1 MYYFYKMLRWRT
13 LFLSFL
19 CSLSFS
25 AVWASAD
32 TGRLAIDI
40 RRVQLHEDID
50 ALQVKLYGVDG
61 KQDKIISASRDI
73 DLNLLLT
80 DVYTRQV
87 DLLQSEIESDDSL
100 DHRAKIKYLTGI
112 KITLD
117 GCNNAL
123 RTSQFSAE
131 TAIQL
136 FEAYKVYFIK
146 DKSGIGLGRTVEQY
160 RYPINKILLG
170 DNTVFFENPGLN
182 LAKVVM
188 FQQFADMH
196 PGEVLVKIEPY
207 LDQPF
212 ADSLLIGC
220 ANIFPDRFYNYAAA
234 AETKIGKRI
243 RKINDPLVQLIVK
256 ISDER
261 SGRLIFPFLHA
272 IQKGRISIDSIKQV
286 TKDNLK
292 YYRLLVKTQS
302 DYLDDVRKKDTP
314 VLYKEMGL
322 MIKRKAEELF
332 INEINALHDLPDDK
346 RFKVLQP
353 LNAKELYY
361 IIVTGEDVIY
371 TSSYVG
377 VFNRMMAKSPQKNG
391 DSLLMLVKFDRFK
404 KFIRMAASYN
414 KLDAF
419 LSSMQPVNAQ
429 LLMKAFVRGL
439 DKTSNLEDAVDVA
452 DSYGSITDST
462 LNALMKQEVLA
473 NYNQN
478 LLNNNNRGEAI
489 YDILNL
495 LFLSAE
501 DTTDQ
506 LAIKY
511 KIPPVYLLPTSL
523 LSDTAGRVIQQ
534 VFFYGDKDGI
544 YSFQNFM
551 TLFKGKKEWK
561 ITQNENWVE
570 ISSQVGKPI
579 LIFANKPLD
588 NSKGDDPD
596 AKAQKLL
603 GEYLMANG
611 YDPTIVIHRG
621 HSYHLKYTID
631 QLPTSAKVIVLGS
644 CGSYQNLTSVL
655 QICPD
660 AQIISSKEVGSR
672 LVNEPVLKLIN
683 DSLLFEDEIDWINL
697 WKALAK
703 QFEGTEAKER
713 FENYIPPHKNMG
725 ALFIKAFKNRDL

>member
-1 MYYFYKMLRWRT
+1 MARWGT
-13 LFLSFL
+13 LFLTFFFCCTTFVAWSK
-19 CSLSFS
+19 
-25 AVWASAD
+25 AD

-50 ALQVKLYGVDG
+50 ALQLKLYSVDG
-61 KQDKIISASRDI
+61 KQDKIIAASRDI

-87 DLLQSEIESDDSL
+87 DILQHEIETDSSL
-100 DHRAKIKYLTGI
+100 DHRAKIKYLTGL
-112 KITLD
+112 KITLE
-117 GCNNAL
+117 GSNTSL
-123 RTSQFSAE
+123 RTAQLSAE
-131 TAIQL
+131 SAIQL
-136 FEAYKVYFIK
+136 FDAYKVYYTK
-146 DKSGIGLGRTVEQY
+146 DKAGIGLGKSVEQY
-160 RYPINKILLG
+160 AYPINKILLG

-182 LAKVVM
+182 LAKVIM
-188 FQQFADMH
+188 FQQFADLH

-220 ANIFPDRFYNYAAA
+220 AYVFPDKFYNYAAA
-234 AETKIGKRI
+234 KETRVGKRI
-243 RKINDPLVQLIVK
+243 RNIKDPFVQLIVA

-272 IQKGRISIDSIKQV
+272 IQKGRLSIDSVRQ
-286 TKDNLK
+286 TAKDNLK
-292 YYRLLVKTQS
+292 YYRLLVKTQLEYI
-302 DYLDDVRKKDTP
+302 DEIRKKDTP
-314 VLYKEMGL
+314 VLYKELGA
-322 MIKRKAEELF
+322 MIKRKAEELY

-346 RFKVLQP
+346 RFKILQP
-353 LNAKELYY
+353 LTAPELYY

-377 VFNRMMAKSPQKNG
+377 VYNRMMAKAPQRNG
-391 DSLLMLVKFDRFK
+391 DSLLMQVKFDRFK

-419 LSSMQPVNAQ
+419 LATMQPGNAQ

-439 DKTSNLEDAVDVA
+439 EKTNNLEDAVDVA
-452 DSYGSITDST
+452 DSYGSIGSP
-462 LNALMKQEVLA
+462 AIVQLMKQEIVA
-473 NYNQN
+473 NLNQN
-478 LLNNNNRGEAI
+478 KLYNNTRGEAI

-501 DTTDQ
+501 DSSQQLTT
-506 LAIKY
+506 KY
-511 KIPPVYLLPTSL
+511 NIPPVYQLPTEL
-523 LSDTAGRVIQQ
+523 LKDTAGRVVQQ

-544 YSFQNFM
+544 ESFQNFLG
-551 TLFKGKKEWK
+551 LFKGKKEWK
-561 ITQNENWVE
+561 IVQNENWVE
-570 ISSQVGKPI
+570 IQSQVGKPV

-603 GEYLMANG
+603 IEYMQLNG
-611 YDPTIVIHRG
+611 IEPTIVIHRG
-621 HSYHLKYTID
+621 HSYHLKYTIA
-631 QLPTSAKVIVLGS
+631 QLPATAKIIVLGS
-644 CGSYQNLTSVL
+644 CGSYQNLNAVL

-660 AQIISSKEVGSR
+660 AQIVSSKEVGSR

-683 DSLLFEDEIDWINL
+683 ESLLFQEEIDWIGL
-697 WKALAK
+697 WNTLGK
-703 QFEGTEAKER
+703 QFEGSEAQER
-713 FENYIPPHKNMG
+713 FENYIPPHKNLG
-725 ALFIKAFKNRDL
+725 ALFIKAFTNREL

>member
-1 MYYFYKMLRWRT
+1 MLRWRT
-13 LFLSFL
+13 LFLSIF
-19 CSLSFS
+19 CSLSIS
-25 AVWASAD
+25 LVWATTD
-32 TGRLAIDI
+32 TSRLAIDI

-61 KQDKIISASRDI
+61 KQDRIISVSRDI

-87 DLLQSEIESDDSL
+87 DMLQNEIEADGEL
-100 DHRAKIKYLTGI
+100 DHRAKIKYLTGLR
-112 KITLD
+112 ITLE
-117 GCNNAL
+117 GCNTSL
-123 RTSQFSAE
+123 RSAQFSAE

-136 FEAYKVYFIK
+136 FEAYKVYYQK
-146 DKSGIGLGRTVEQY
+146 DKIGIGLGRAVEQFG
-160 RYPINKILLG
+160 YPINKLLLG

-182 LAKVVM
+182 LARVVM

-220 ANIFPDRFYNYAAA
+220 ATIFPDKFYNYAAA
-234 AETKIGKRI
+234 AETKIGKQI

-272 IQKGRISIDSIKQV
+272 IQKGRITIDSIKQAA
-286 TKDNLK
+286 KDNLK
-292 YYRLLVKTQS
+292 YYRLLVKTQL
-302 DYLDDVRKKDTP
+302 DYVDDLRKKDTP
-314 VLYKEMGL
+314 VLYNELGIMS
-322 MIKRKAEELF
+322 KRKAEELY

-353 LNAKELYY
+353 LTAKELYY
-361 IIVTGEDVIY
+361 ILVTGEDVIY

-377 VFNRMMAKSPQKNG
+377 VYNRMMAKAPQKNG
-391 DSLLMLVKFDRFK
+391 DSLLMQVKFDKFK

-419 LSSMQPVNAQ
+419 LFSMQPNNAR

-439 DKTSNLEDAVDVA
+439 ERTNNLEDAVDVA
-452 DSYGSITDST
+452 DSYGSIADST
-462 LNALMKQEVLA
+462 LTDLMKQEVFA

-478 LLNNNNRGEAI
+478 VLNNNSRGEAI

-495 LFLSAE
+495 LFQSAE
-501 DTTDQ
+501 DSSDQ
-506 LAIKY
+506 LSTKY
-511 KIPPVYLLPTSL
+511 KVPPVYQLPVELLKDAS
-523 LSDTAGRVIQQ
+523 GRVIQQ
-534 VFFYGDKDGI
+534 VFFYGDKDGMQ
-544 YSFQNFM
+544 SFQNFM

-561 ITQNENWVE
+561 IIQNENWVE
-570 ISSQVGKPI
+570 IQAVVGKPVV
-579 LIFANKPLD
+579 IFANKPLD

-603 GEYLMANG
+603 DEYMKAKG
-611 YDPTIVIHRG
+611 FAPTIVIHRG
-621 HSYHLKYTID
+621 HSYHLKYTIS
-631 QLPTSAKVIVLGS
+631 QLQSSAKVIVLGS

-683 DSLLFEDEIDWINL
+683 ESLLYQDDIDWINM

-703 QFEGTEAKER
+703 QFEGSQAEER
-713 FENYIPPHKNMG
+713 FENYIPPHKNLG
-725 ALFIKAFKNRDL
+725 ALFIKAFKNREL